1 MARNLGISYKEAEAL
16 IAMYF
21 SKFPRI
27 EEYIKNMHNEAIWN
41 KMGVNPFGQRKMQYG
56 TLPCFRDTQV
66 WNAALRNAQNNR
78 ELYATL

>member
-1 MARNLGISYKEAEAL
+1 
-16 IAMYF
+16 
-21 SKFPRI
+21 
-27 EEYIKNMHNEAIWN
+27 MHNEAIWN